1 MKRPFDQ
8 IVSVLLLALIF
19 LLAMS
24 PFTGYASLRNGN
36 PNQDENPPADTG
48 AITRIYLPLVRKPY
62 PTVNTNTIY
71 GAETV
76 LAHDPNVANKAQ
88 TARLSWVRSSA
99 FSWKDIEPV
108 DTRSSSGHATYNW
121 SSVNEGNLNNLAAR
135 GLKIIGTIKY
145 TPSWA
150 QKYPPNT
157 YCGPV
162 AQAYFDEFAQFVT
175 ALINRYGDRVKYWEI
190 GNEPDVDPSL
200 VPGTS
205 EFGCWGDKND
215 LNFYGGGYYAKM
227 LEVVSPAIKTAD
239 PQAKLV
245 IGGLLLD
252 CDPTNPPAGNPDG
265 CLPAKFFAG
274 ILDNNGKMNGANYFD
289 ILGFHTYAIYNG
301 GNRDEIDYRWKHRGG
316 VVLGKIDFL
325 RTVMTSYGVNKPI
338 IVSEGALA
346 CPTGN
351 TGCTP
356 VGSAF
361 FEAQADFV
369 VWYYVRTWAE
379 GLIGTIWYRLDGESW
394 RYCSLL
400 DNYQNPKPAYN
411 ALSFLSQELAGAT
424 YIQKV
429 TNYPNLRAYEF
440 QSIGKHIWVMWS
452 PDGQPYTI
460 NLPTGTTIVLD
471 KYGAIITPVNNQ
483 VAVNRPVYVEL
494 VP

>member
-1 MKRPFDQ
+1 MRFLITIILLLVLVSLP
-8 IVSVLLLALIF
+8 IIAPVSVSAGSVIESQGRTSYLPNA
-19 LLAMS
+19 
-24 PFTGYASLRNGN
+24 TGSGM
-36 PNQDENPPADTG
+36 D
-48 AITRIYLPLVRKPY
+48 IYLPILFNKRGI
-62 PTVNTNTIY
+62 PTIF
-71 GAETV
+71 GSETS
-76 LAHDPNVANKAQ
+76 VANDYRIADKAKN
-88 TARLSWVRSSA
+88 AGLSWIRSPA

-108 DTRSSSGHATYNW
+108 DTRSSLGQPTYDW
-121 SSVNEGNLNNLAAR
+121 TKVNEANLNNLAIR
-135 GLKIIGTIKY
+135 NLTIIGTIKF

-400 DNYQNPKPAYN
+400 DNNQNPKPAYN
-411 ALSFLSQELAGAT
+411 ALSFLSLELAGAT

-452 PDGQPYTI
+452 PDGQAYTI
-460 NLPTGTTIVLD
+460 SLPPATIKVLN
-471 KYGAIITPVNNQ
+471 KYGVTITPVNNQ
-483 VAVNRPVYVEL
+483 IAVNSPVYIEL
-494 VP
+494 N